1 MKIEQIYTKC
11 LAHAAY
17 YVESEGEAVVIDP
30 LREIQPYLD
39 LAERDGAKIKYV
51 IETHFHAD
59 FVSGHLDLA
68 KKTGA
73 KIVYGPTAEADFDFE
88 LLNDSDIL
96 KVGNVTFQLLHTPG
110 HTMESSCFLLRD
122 ENLPDGE
129 AGGKEVALFSGD
141 TLFIGDVGRPD
152 LAQRVF
158 SDLTQDKLAG
168 YMFDSLRNKI
178 MPLSDGI
185 IVYPA
190 HGAGSACGKNM
201 SKETFDTLGNQK
213 KVNYAL
219 NPEFTREEFIKE
231 LTTGLTPSPAYFP
244 NNAII
249 NRKGYPSFDS
259 VLEKNLKPLNVTEF
273 DFLAHEPDVLILD
286 TRHHND
292 FVKGFVPNSY
302 FIGIQGDFAPWV
314 GTVIENINQKIIF
327 ISEPGKEEEVITRL
341 SRIGYD
347 NVLGYLNGG
356 FDTWK
361 NAGKEID
368 SIESIDISE
377 FENQYKSNPEM
388 DILDV
393 RRAGEFDSEHVQ
405 SAQNL
410 PVDYIHKNLHE
421 ASKDKRY
428 YVHCAGGYR
437 SVIFASIAKSK
448 GYNDL
453 VNIEGGFGKIKQ
465 SDVFPKTEFV
475 CPTTML

>member
-1 MKIEQIYTKC
+1 MKIEQLYTKC

-17 YVESEGEAVVIDP
+17 YIESEGEAVIIDP
-30 LREIQPYLD
+30 LRETDQYYQM
-39 LAERDGAKIKYV
+39 AEKDGAKIKY
-51 IETHFHAD
+51 IFETHFHAD
-59 FVSGHLDLA
+59 FVSGHLELA
-68 KKTGA
+68 EKTGA
-73 KIVYGPTAEADFDFE
+73 TIVYGPTAEADFEFHKGTDGEIFNLGTLTFE
-88 LLNDSDIL
+88 
-96 KVGNVTFQLLHTPG
+96 LLHTPG

-122 ENLPDGE
+122 EK
-129 AGGKEVALFSGD
+129 GKEIALFSGD

-168 YMFDSLRNKI
+168 HMFESLRNKI
-178 MPLSDGI
+178 MPLSDEI
-185 IVYPA
+185 IVYPG

-219 NPEFTREEFIKE
+219 NPELSKDEFIKE

-244 NNAII
+244 NNAIM
-249 NRKGYPSFDS
+249 NRKEFVGFDEVLKKNKKALS
-259 VLEKNLKPLNVTEF
+259 VEEF
-273 DFLAHEPDVLILD
+273 ELLTNESDVLVLD
-286 TRHHND
+286 TRHQND

-302 FIGIQGDFAPWV
+302 FVGIQGDFAPWI
-314 GTVIENINQKIIF
+314 GTVIEDIQQKIVF

-347 NVLGYLNGG
+347 NVLGYLNGS
-356 FDTWK
+356 FEAWK
-361 NAGKEID
+361 NAGKSVET
-368 SIESIDISE
+368 IESIDLKE
-377 FENQYKSNPEM
+377 FENQYKANPSIN
-388 DILDV
+388 ILDV
-393 RRAGEFDSEHVQ
+393 RRGGEFDSEHIQ

-421 ASKDKRY
+421 ASPDKTY
-428 YVHCAGGYR
+428 FVHCAGGYR

-448 GYNDL
+448 GYDKLIN
-453 VNIEGGFGKIKQ
+453 VEGGFGKIKT
-465 SDVFPKTEFV
+465 SDVFPITEFV

>member
-17 YVESEGEAVVIDP
+17 YVESEEEAVIIDP
-30 LREIQPYLD
+30 LRETEAYLER
-39 LAERDGAKIKYV
+39 AEKDGVKIKY
-51 IETHFHAD
+51 IFETHFHAD
-59 FVSGHLDLA
+59 FVSGHLELA

-73 KIVYGPTAEADFDFE
+73 EIVYGPTAEADFDFHE
-88 LLNDSDIL
+88 GKDGEIFN
-96 KVGNVTFQLLHTPG
+96 VGNLTFELLHTPG

-122 ENLPDGE
+122 ENGREL
-129 AGGKEVALFSGD
+129 ALFSGD

-168 YMFDSLRNKI
+168 HMFDSLRNKI
-178 MPLSDGI
+178 MPLSDEI
-185 IVYPA
+185 IVYPG

-219 NPEFTREEFIKE
+219 NPELSKEEFIKE

-244 NNAII
+244 NNAVM
-249 NRKGYPSFDS
+249 NRKESLGFDE
-259 VLEKNLKPLNVTEF
+259 VLKKNLKALSVDEF
-273 DFLAHEPDVLILD
+273 ETLAAESDVLVLD
-286 TRHHND
+286 TRHQND

-302 FIGIQGDFAPWV
+302 FIGLQGDFAPWV

-327 ISEPGKEEEVITRL
+327 ISETGKEEEVIMRL

-347 NVLGYLNGG
+347 NVLGFLNRG
-356 FDTWK
+356 FDEWK
-361 NAGKEID
+361 NEGKPVETL
-368 SIESIDISE
+368 ESIDISE
-377 FENQYKSNPEM
+377 FEKQYTSNPEIN
-388 DILDV
+388 ILDV
-393 RRAGEFDSEHVQ
+393 RRAGEFDSEHVK

-421 ASKDKRY
+421 ASADKTY
-428 YVHCAGGYR
+428 FVHCAGGYR

-448 GYNDL
+448 GYDKLIN
-453 VNIEGGFGKIKQ
+453 VEGGFGKIKT

>member
-1 MKIEQIYTKC
+1 MRIEQIYTKC

-17 YVESEGEAVVIDP
+17 YIESEGEAVVIDP
-30 LREIQPYLD
+30 LREVQPYLD
-39 LAERDGAKIKYV
+39 LAEQDEAKIIYV
-51 IETHFHAD
+51 LETHFHAD

-68 KKTGA
+68 KKTNA
-73 KIVYGPTAEADFDFE
+73 AIVYGPTAEAEF
-88 LLNDSDIL
+88 N
-96 KVGNVTFQLLHTPG
+96 FQLMEDGAILTVGKLTLELIHTPG

-122 ENLPDGE
+122 ENE
-129 AGGKEVALFSGD
+129 KEIALFTGD

-168 YMFDSLRNKI
+168 HMYDSLRNKI
-178 MPLSDGI
+178 MPLSDEI
-185 IVYPA
+185 IVYPG

-201 SKETFDTLGNQK
+201 SKETFDTLGHQK

-219 NPEFTREEFIKE
+219 SPNLTKEEFIKE

-244 NNAII
+244 QNAII
-249 NRKGYPSFDS
+249 NRKGYQEFDA
-259 VLEKNLKPLNVTEF
+259 VLEKNSKPLSVSEF
-273 DFLAHEPDVLILD
+273 DFLSGENDVLVLD
-286 TRHHND
+286 TRHQDD

-314 GTVIENINQKIIF
+314 GTVIENINQKIVF

-347 NVLGYLNGG
+347 NVLGYLEGG
-356 FDTWK
+356 FEAWK
-361 NAGKEID
+361 NAGKSID
-368 SIESIDISE
+368 SIESIDLSE
-377 FENQYKSNPEM
+377 FENRYQQNSAIN
-388 DILDV
+388 IIDV
-393 RRAGEFDSEHVQ
+393 RRASEFDSEHVKG
-405 SAQNL
+405 AQNL
-410 PVDYIHKNLHE
+410 PVDYVHNNLHE
-421 ASKDKRY
+421 AAADKTN

-448 GYNDL
+448 GFKDIIN
-453 VNIEGGFGKIKQ
+453 VEGGFGKIKQ
-465 SDVFPKTEFV
+465 SGVFPKTEFV

>member
-17 YVESEGEAVVIDP
+17 YIESEGEAVVIDP
-30 LREIQPYLD
+30 LREVQPYLD
-39 LAERDGAKIKYV
+39 LTERDGAKIKYV

-88 LLNDSDIL
+88 LLSDGDIL
-96 KVGNVTFQLLHTPG
+96 KVGNVTLELLHTPG

-122 ENLPDGE
+122 EK
-129 AGGKEVALFSGD
+129 GKEVALFSGD

-168 YMFDSLRNKI
+168 YMFESLRNKI
-178 MPLSDGI
+178 MPLADDI

-219 NPEFTREEFIKE
+219 NPDLTKEAFIKE

-249 NRKGYPSFDS
+249 NRKGYPVFDS
-259 VLEKNLKPLNVTEF
+259 VLEKNLKPLNVAEF
-273 DFLAHEPDVLILD
+273 EFLANEPDVLVLD

-292 FVKGFVPNSY
+292 FVKGFVPDSY

-314 GTVIENINQKIIF
+314 GTVIEDINQKIIF

-347 NVLGYLNGG
+347 HVLGYLEGG

-361 NAGKEID
+361 NAAKEID
-368 SIESIDISE
+368 SIESIGISE
-377 FENQYKSNPEM
+377 FENRYKSNPEM

-393 RRAGEFDSEHVQ
+393 RRAGEFDSEHVK

-453 VNIEGGFGKIKQ
+453 INVEGGFAKIKQ
-465 SDVFPKTEFV
+465 SDIFPKTEYV

>member
-1 MKIEQIYTKC
+1 MRIEQIYTKC

-17 YVESEGEAVVIDP
+17 YIESEGEAVVIDP
-30 LREIQPYLD
+30 LREVQPYLD
-39 LAERDGAKIKYV
+39 LAAEDNAKIIYV
-51 IETHFHAD
+51 LETHFHAD

-68 KKTGA
+68 KKTNA
-73 KIVYGPTAEADFDFE
+73 AIVYGPTAEADFNFQLMEDGA
-88 LLNDSDIL
+88 IL
-96 KVGNVTFQLLHTPG
+96 KVGKLTFELIHTPG

-122 ENLPDGE
+122 ENEKPI
-129 AGGKEVALFSGD
+129 AIFTGD

-168 YMFDSLRNKI
+168 HMFDSLRNKL
-178 MPLSDGI
+178 MPLADDI
-185 IVYPA
+185 IVYPG

-219 NPEFTREEFIKE
+219 NPELTKEEFIKE

-244 NNAII
+244 KNAVI
-249 NRKGYPSFDS
+249 NRKGYEDFDS
-259 VLEKNLKPLNVTEF
+259 VLEKNSKPLSVSEF
-273 DFLAHEPDVLILD
+273 EFLSKENDVLVLD
-286 TRHHND
+286 TRNQND
-292 FVKGFVPNSY
+292 FVKAFVPNSY

-314 GTVIENINQKIIF
+314 GTVIEDINQKIVF
-327 ISEPGKEEEVITRL
+327 IADSGKEEEVITRL

-347 NVLGYLNGG
+347 NVLGYLEGG
-356 FDTWK
+356 FDAWS
-361 NAGKEID
+361 NAGKETD

-377 FENQYKSNPEM
+377 FENRYKQESELN
-388 DILDV
+388 ILDV
-393 RRAGEFDSEHVQ
+393 RRAGEFESEHVK

-410 PVDYIHKNLHE
+410 PVDYIHRNLHE
-421 ASKDKRY
+421 ANSDKKY

-453 VNIEGGFGKIKQ
+453 INVEGGFGKIKQ

>member
-17 YVESEGEAVVIDP
+17 YIESEGEAVVIDP
-30 LREIQPYLD
+30 LREVQPYLD
-39 LAERDGAKIKYV
+39 MAEKDGAKIKY
-51 IETHFHAD
+51 IFETHFHAD

-73 KIVYGPTAEADFDFE
+73 TIIYGPTAEADFDFD
-88 LLNDSDIL
+88 LMKDGDIL
-96 KVGNVTFQLLHTPG
+96 KVGNITFELLHTPG

-122 ENLPDGE
+122 EN
-129 AGGKEVALFSGD
+129 GKQIALFSGD

-168 YMFDSLRNKI
+168 HMFDSLRNKI
-178 MPLSDGI
+178 MPLADDVV
-185 IVYPA
+185 VYPG

-201 SKETFDTLGNQK
+201 SQETSDTLGNQK

-219 NPEFTREEFIKE
+219 DPDLTRENFIKE

-249 NRKGYPSFDS
+249 NRKGYESFDS
-259 VLEKNLKPLNVTEF
+259 VLKKNAKPLSISEF
-273 DFLAHEPDVLILD
+273 EFLTNENDVLVLD
-286 TRHHND
+286 TRHQND
-292 FVKGFVPNSY
+292 FVKGFIPNSY

-314 GTVIENINQKIIF
+314 GTVIEDINQKIIF
-327 ISEPGKEEEVITRL
+327 IADAGKEEEVITRL

-347 NVLGYLNGG
+347 NVLGYLEGG
-356 FDTWK
+356 FESWK
-361 NAGKEID
+361 NAGRKVD
-368 SIESIDISE
+368 SLESIDVNE
-377 FENQYKSNPEM
+377 FENRFRSDNEIN
-388 DILDV
+388 ILDV
-393 RRAGEFDSEHVQ
+393 RRASEFDSEHVKN
-405 SAQNL
+405 AQNL
-410 PVDYIHKNLHE
+410 PADYIHRNLHE
-421 ASKDKRY
+421 ASKDKQY

-448 GYNDL
+448 GYDKL
-453 VNIEGGFGKIKQ
+453 INIEGGFGKIKQ

>member
-1 MKIEQIYTKC
+1 MQIEQIYTKC

-17 YVESEGEAVVIDP
+17 YIESEGEAVVIDP
-30 LREIQPYLD
+30 LREVQPYLD
-39 LAERDGAKIKYV
+39 LAKKDDAKIKYI

-68 KKTGA
+68 KQTGA
-73 KIVYGPTAEADFDFE
+73 KIVYGPTAEADFEFE
-88 LLNDSDIL
+88 LLNDGDIL
-96 KVGNVTFQLLHTPG
+96 KVGKITLELIHTPG

-122 ENLPDGE
+122 ENGTE
-129 AGGKEVALFSGD
+129 KAIFTGD

-168 YMFDSLRNKI
+168 FMFDSLRNKL
-178 MPLSDGI
+178 MPLSDEI
-185 IVYPA
+185 VVYPA

-219 NPEFTREEFIKE
+219 NPEMTKEEFIKE

-249 NRKGYPSFDS
+249 NRKGYDAFEE
-259 VLEKNLKPLNVTEF
+259 VLAKNLKPLNVKEF
-273 DFLAHEPDVLILD
+273 EFLANEKDVLILD
-286 TRHHND
+286 TRHQNE
-292 FVKGFVPNSY
+292 FVKGFVPDSY

-341 SRIGYD
+341 SRIGYE
-347 NVLGYLNGG
+347 NVLGYLEGG
-356 FDTWK
+356 FESWK

-377 FENQYKSNPEM
+377 FENRYQENNSIN
-388 DILDV
+388 ILDV
-393 RRAGEFDSEHVQ
+393 RRAGEFDSEHVK

-410 PVDYIHKNLHE
+410 PVDYIHKNLYE
-421 ASKDKRY
+421 AANEKTY
-428 YVHCAGGYR
+428 FVHCAGGYR

-448 GYNDL
+448 GFENL
-453 VNIEGGFGKIKQ
+453 INIEGGFGKIKQ
-465 SDVFPKTEFV
+465 SEVFPKTEYV

>member
-1 MKIEQIYTKC
+1 MRIEQIYTKC

-17 YVESEGEAVVIDP
+17 YIESEGEAVVIDP
-30 LREIQPYLD
+30 LRKVQPYLD
-39 LAERDGAKIKYV
+39 LAAEDNAKIIYV
-51 IETHFHAD
+51 LETHFHAD

-68 KKTGA
+68 KKTNA
-73 KIVYGPTAEADFDFE
+73 AIVYGPTAEADFNFQ
-88 LLNDSDIL
+88 LLEDGAIL
-96 KVGNVTFQLLHTPG
+96 KVGKLTFELIHTPG

-122 ENLPDGE
+122 ENEKPI
-129 AGGKEVALFSGD
+129 AIFTGD

-168 YMFDSLRNKI
+168 HMFDSLRNKL
-178 MPLSDGI
+178 MPLADDT
-185 IVYPA
+185 IVYPG

-219 NPEFTREEFIKE
+219 NPELTKEAFIKE

-244 NNAII
+244 KNAVI
-249 NRKGYPSFDS
+249 NRKGYEDFDS
-259 VLEKNLKPLNVTEF
+259 VLEKNSKPLSVSEF
-273 DFLAHEPDVLILD
+273 EFLSKENDVLVLD
-286 TRHHND
+286 TRHQND

-314 GTVIENINQKIIF
+314 GTVIEDINQKIVF

-347 NVLGYLNGG
+347 NVLGYLEGG
-356 FDTWK
+356 FDAWK
-361 NAGKEID
+361 NAGKETD
-368 SIESIDISE
+368 SIESIDVSE
-377 FENQYKSNPEM
+377 FEKRFQQDSELN
-388 DILDV
+388 ILDV
-393 RRAGEFDSEHVQ
+393 RRAGEFESEHVK

-410 PVDYIHKNLHE
+410 PVDYIHKNLYE
-421 ASKDKRY
+421 ANSAQKY

-453 VNIEGGFGKIKQ
+453 INVEGGFGKIKQ
-465 SDVFPKTEFV
+465 SDVFPITEFV

>member
-1 MKIEQIYTKC
+1 MRIEQIYTKC

-17 YVESEGEAVVIDP
+17 YIESEGEAVVIDP
-30 LREIQPYLD
+30 LREVQPYLD
-39 LAERDGAKIKYV
+39 LAEQDNAKIIYV
-51 IETHFHAD
+51 LETHFHAD

-68 KKTGA
+68 KKTNA
-73 KIVYGPTAEADFDFE
+73 AIIYGPTAVADFNFQLMEDGA
-88 LLNDSDIL
+88 IL
-96 KVGNVTFQLLHTPG
+96 KVGKLTLELIHTPG

-122 ENLPDGE
+122 ENE
-129 AGGKEVALFSGD
+129 KEIAIFTGD

-168 YMFDSLRNKI
+168 HMYDSLHNKLV
-178 MPLSDGI
+178 PLSDDI
-185 IVYPA
+185 IVYPG

-219 NPEFTREEFIKE
+219 NPELSKEAFIKE

-244 NNAII
+244 SNAII
-249 NRKGYPSFDS
+249 NRKGYEDFDA
-259 VLEKNLKPLNVTEF
+259 VLEKNSKPLSVSEF
-273 DFLAHEPDVLILD
+273 EFLSNENDVLVLD
-286 TRHHND
+286 TRHQD
-292 FVKGFVPNSY
+292 QFVKGFVPNSY

-314 GTVIENINQKIIF
+314 GTVIEDINQKIVF
-327 ISEPGKEEEVITRL
+327 IAEPGKEEEVITRL

-347 NVLGYLNGG
+347 NVLGYLQGG
-356 FDTWK
+356 FEAWH
-361 NAGKEID
+361 NAGKPTN
-368 SIESIDISE
+368 SIESIDLSE
-377 FENQYKSNPEM
+377 FENRFKQNSEIN
-388 DILDV
+388 IIDV
-393 RRAGEFDSEHVQ
+393 RRAGEFDSEHVKD
-405 SAQNL
+405 AQNL
-410 PVDYIHKNLHE
+410 PVDYIHKNLQE
-421 ASKDKRY
+421 SNSDKKY

-448 GYNDL
+448 GYND
-453 VNIEGGFGKIKQ
+453 VINVEGGFGKIKQ

>member
-11 LAHAAY
+11 LAQATY
-17 YVESEGEAVVIDP
+17 YIESEGEAAVIDP
-30 LREIQPYLD
+30 LRETDHYLEI
-39 LAERDGAKIKYV
+39 AEKNGAKIKY
-51 IETHFHAD
+51 IFETHFHAD

-68 KKTGA
+68 KKSGA
-73 KIVYGPTAEADFDFE
+73 TIVYGPTSEADFDFHQGKDGE
-88 LLNDSDIL
+88 IF
-96 KVGNVTFQLLHTPG
+96 KVGKISFELLHTPG

-122 ENLPDGE
+122 EN
-129 AGGKEVALFSGD
+129 GKEVALFSGD

-168 YMFDSLRNKI
+168 HMFDSLRNKI
-178 MPLSDGI
+178 MPLADDI
-185 IVYPA
+185 IVYPG

-201 SKETFDTLGNQK
+201 SKETSDTLGNQK

-219 NPEFTREEFIKE
+219 NPELTKEEFIKE

-244 NNAII
+244 NNAVM
-249 NRKGYPSFDS
+249 NRKEFTGFNE
-259 VLEKNLKPLNVTEF
+259 VLKKNLKPLSVDEF
-273 DFLAHEPDVLILD
+273 ETLSNESDVLVLD
-286 TRHHND
+286 TRHQND

-302 FIGIQGDFAPWV
+302 FIGVQGDFAPWV
-314 GTVIENINQKIIF
+314 GTVIEDINQKIIF
-327 ISEPGKEEEVITRL
+327 IAEPGREEEVITRL

-347 NVLGYLNGG
+347 NVLGYLNGS
-356 FDTWK
+356 FEAWK
-361 NAGKEID
+361 NAGNPID
-368 SIESIDISE
+368 TMESIDINE
-377 FENQYKSNPEM
+377 FENQYQSNPEM

-393 RRAGEFDSEHVQ
+393 RRAGEFESEHIV
-405 SAQNL
+405 SAKNL

-421 ASKDKRY
+421 ADADKTY
-428 YVHCAGGYR
+428 FVHCAGGYR

-448 GYNDL
+448 GYKNL
-453 VNIEGGFGKIKQ
+453 INVEGGFGKIKT

>member
-17 YVESEGEAVVIDP
+17 YIESEGEAAVVDP
-30 LREIQPYLD
+30 LREVQPYLD
-39 LAERDGAKIKYV
+39 LAQKDGAKIKYV
-51 IETHFHAD
+51 LETHFHAD

-88 LLNDSDIL
+88 LLNDGDIL
-96 KVGNVTFQLLHTPG
+96 KVGKITLELIHTPG

-122 ENLPDGE
+122 ENGNE
-129 AGGKEVALFSGD
+129 KAIFTGD

-168 YMFDSLRNKI
+168 YMFDSLRNKL
-178 MPLSDGI
+178 MPLPDEI
-185 IVYPA
+185 MVYPA

-219 NPEFTREEFIKE
+219 NPKLTKEEFIKE

-249 NRKGYPSFDS
+249 NRKGYESFEK
-259 VLEKNLKPLNVTEF
+259 VLAKNLKPLNVTEF
-273 DFLAHEPDVLILD
+273 EFLTNESDVLILD
-286 TRHHND
+286 TRHQD
-292 FVKGFVPNSY
+292 EFVQGFVPNSY

-327 ISEPGKEEEVITRL
+327 VAEPGKEEEVITRL
-341 SRIGYD
+341 SRIGYE
-347 NVLGYLNGG
+347 NVLGYLEGG
-356 FDTWK
+356 FESWK
-361 NAGKEID
+361 NAGKEVD

-377 FENQYKSNPEM
+377 FENQYKANHSIN
-388 DILDV
+388 ILDV
-393 RRAGEFDSEHVQ
+393 RRKGEFDSEHVE

-410 PVDYIHKNLHE
+410 PVDYIHSNLHE
-421 ASKDKRY
+421 ASNEKTY
-428 YVHCAGGYR
+428 FVHCAGGYR

-448 GYNDL
+448 GYDKL
-453 VNIEGGFGKIKQ
+453 INIEGGFGKIKQ
-465 SDVFPKTEFV
+465 SDVFPKTEYV

>member
-17 YVESEGEAVVIDP
+17 YIESEGEAVIIDP
-30 LREIQPYLD
+30 LRETDSYQEM
-39 LAERDGAKIKYV
+39 AEKNGAKIKY
-51 IETHFHAD
+51 IFETHFHAD
-59 FVSGHLDLA
+59 FVSGHLELA

-73 KIVYGPTAEADFDFE
+73 TIVYGPTAEAGFDFHLAKDGEIFQVGKISFE
-88 LLNDSDIL
+88 L
-96 KVGNVTFQLLHTPG
+96 VHTPG

-122 ENLPDGE
+122 EN
-129 AGGKEVALFSGD
+129 GKEVALFSGD

-178 MPLSDGI
+178 MPLSDEI
-185 IVYPA
+185 IVYPG

-219 NPEFTREEFIKE
+219 NPELSREAFIKE

-244 NNAII
+244 NNAVM
-249 NRKGYPSFDS
+249 NRKEFLGFDK
-259 VLEKNLKPLNVTEF
+259 VLEKNLKPLSVEEF
-273 DFLAHEPDVLILD
+273 ETLANESDVLILD
-286 TRHHND
+286 TRHQND
-292 FVKGFVPNSY
+292 FVKGFVPNAY

-314 GTVIENINQKIIF
+314 GTVIEDINQKIIF

-356 FDTWK
+356 YDTWK
-361 NAGKEID
+361 NAGKPVEA
-368 SIESIDISE
+368 IESIDLNE
-377 FENQYKSNPEM
+377 FENQYKVNPEIN
-388 DILDV
+388 ILDV
-393 RRAGEFDSEHVQ
+393 RRAGEFDSEHVK

-421 ASKDKRY
+421 ASQNKTY
-428 YVHCAGGYR
+428 FVHCAGGYR

-448 GYNDL
+448 GYDKLIN
-453 VNIEGGFGKIKQ
+453 VEGGFGKIKQ

>member
-17 YVESEGEAVVIDP
+17 YIESEGEAVIIDP
-30 LREIQPYLD
+30 LREVQPYLD
-39 LAERDGAKIKYV
+39 LAEKNGAEIKYI

-73 KIVYGPTAEADFDFE
+73 TIIYGPTAEADFDFKLMKDGE
-88 LLNDSDIL
+88 IL
-96 KVGNVTFQLLHTPG
+96 KIGKISFELLHTPG

-122 ENLPDGE
+122 ENGE
-129 AGGKEVALFSGD
+129 ETALFTGD

-158 SDLTQDKLAG
+158 KDLTQDKLAG
-168 YMFDSLRNKI
+168 YMYDSLRNKI
-178 MPLSDGI
+178 MPLADDI

-190 HGAGSACGKNM
+190 HGAGSACGKNL

-213 KVNYAL
+213 KTNYAL
-219 NPEFTREEFIKE
+219 NPNLTKEEFIKE

-244 NNAII
+244 KNAII
-249 NRKGYPSFDS
+249 NRKGYPTFDS
-259 VLEKNLKPLNVTEF
+259 VLEKNLKALNVQEF
-273 DFLAHEPDVLILD
+273 EFLSHEKDVLILD
-286 TRHHND
+286 TRHQND
-292 FVKGFVPNSY
+292 FVKGFVPNAW

-314 GTVIENINQKIIF
+314 GTVIEDINQKIIF
-327 ISEPGKEEEVITRL
+327 ISEHGKEEEVITRL

-347 NVLGYLNGG
+347 NVLGYLEGG
-356 FDTWK
+356 FESWK
-361 NAGKEID
+361 NAGKPVD
-368 SIESIDISE
+368 SIESIDINE
-377 FENQYKSNPEM
+377 FEYQFQNNSQIN
-388 DILDV
+388 ILDV
-393 RRAGEFDSEHVQ
+393 RRASEFDSEHVKT
-405 SAQNL
+405 AQNL

-421 ASKDKRY
+421 ADSDKKWF
-428 YVHCAGGYR
+428 VHCAGGYR

-448 GYNDL
+448 GYRDL
-453 VNIEGGFGKIKQ
+453 VNVEGGFAKIKQ
-465 SDVFPKTEFV
+465 SDIFPKTDFV